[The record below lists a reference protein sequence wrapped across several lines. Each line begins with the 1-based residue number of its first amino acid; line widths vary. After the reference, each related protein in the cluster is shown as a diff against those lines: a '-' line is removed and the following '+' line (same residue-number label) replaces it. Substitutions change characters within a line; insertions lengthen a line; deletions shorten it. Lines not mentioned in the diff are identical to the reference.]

1 VELVLELTYWLLAA
15 GARFPRH
22 GAAILTATAIP
33 IVVIVLLLDSG
44 VTTEVGTT
52 MLISSVIGGIAIAV
66 PAEGLGSGPNRWLDW
81 SVVIVGAVLG
91 LVAALGF
98 VIFFGLF
105 GTMFGLYAAATAAGA
120 WLALRLA
127 IAIVRMF
134 LARRQRPA

>member
-1 VELVLELTYWLLAA
+1 MELVLELTYRLLRA

-33 IVVIVLLLDSG
+33 MVVMLLLLDSG
-44 VTTEVGTT
+44 VTTEVGATV
-52 MLISSVIGGIAIAV
+52 LISSVIGGIAIAV
-66 PAEGLGSGPNRWLDW
+66 SAEGLGSGPNRWLDW
-81 SVVIVGAVLG
+81 TVVIVGAVLG
-91 LVAALGF
+91 LAAALGF
-98 VIFFGLF
+98 VMFFGLF
-105 GTMFGLYAAATAAGA
+105 GALFGLYAAAAAAGV